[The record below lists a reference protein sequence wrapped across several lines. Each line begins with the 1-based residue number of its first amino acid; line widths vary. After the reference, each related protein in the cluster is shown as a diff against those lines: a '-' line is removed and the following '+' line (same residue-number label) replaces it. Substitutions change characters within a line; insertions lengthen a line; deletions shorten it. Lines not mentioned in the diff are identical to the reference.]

1 MCTNKFKYVRVKYDR
16 VPVKFFVSEESSFY
30 QENGITDFCLLY
42 RDRPTTS
49 AVLPEPQN
57 SDRLLF
63 VLTMKMIPT
72 GPSA

>member
-1 MCTNKFKYVRVKYDR
+1 MLELNMIEFQL
-16 VPVKFFVSEESSFY
+16 SSLYLRKVVFN